1 MDHVFNGTFA
11 IKSKRIDW
19 VKEGEHR
26 RFEYLLALTRLILLF
41 TEATDGVYSHRTDEG
56 DIVLQDASKP
66 DYEEV
71 LLNATDVREV
81 R

>member
-1 MDHVFNGTFA
+1 VSTVWFCPDFDPT
-11 IKSKRIDW
+11 D
-19 VKEGEHR
+19 
-26 RFEYLLALTRLILLF
+26 LAV

-81 R
+81 RW